1 MKKQKVAQ
9 KLLFFLQARMKNK
22 IKKNPRLKIEKLTK
36 KPCFIVFNNF
46 SSCIIEHIIFNI
58 ITTITE

>member
-1 MKKQKVAQ
+1 LLFSYKQKR
-9 KLLFFLQARMKNK
+9 KTKSRK
-22 IKKNPRLKIEKLTK
+22 IQDRKKIEEK
-36 KPCFIVFNNF
+36 KTRFIVFNNF

>member
-1 MKKQKVAQ
+1 
-9 KLLFFLQARMKNK
+9 MKNK
-22 IKKNPRLKIEKLTK
+22 IKKNPRSKIEKLKK

-58 ITTITE
+58 ITIIKKLSFKKKKIHFLGLKIP